1 MICAGIDAGSR
12 SVKAVVL
19 DTEQGLVIGRSL
31 ANQGV
36 ALERL
41 ASEVLDRACREAQID
56 RAQLG
61 PVVATGHARKALR
74 FAHTTISEIT
84 SHARGVYFL
93 APEARCI
100 IEIGAQDS
108 KCIALDENGSVRD
121 FAINDRCASGSG
133 RFLELVADRLETN
146 LAGLGDLSRDSA
158 KPALIS
164 SMCVVF
170 AETEI
175 VGLLA
180 QGVSPTDIAAGVQN
194 AIAQRVRAMAGHFF
208 QQPVFFTGGVAL
220 QPGMIRAIE
229 AAFACPIQLPPM
241 PQFTGALGAA
251 LFASQ

>member
-1 MICAGIDAGSR
+1 MICAGINAGSR
-12 SVKAVVL
+12 STKVVVL
-19 DTEQGLVIGRSL
+19 DTEKGQVIGRGM

-36 ALERL
+36 WLERL
-41 ASEVLDRACREAQID
+41 ASEVLDRACQQAQIN

-84 SHARGVYFL
+84 SHAQGVYFL
-93 APEARCI
+93 APEARCS
-100 IEIGAQDS
+100 IEIGAQDCR
-108 KCIALDENGSVRD
+108 CIAIEKDGSVQD
-121 FAINDRCASGSG
+121 FTVNDRCASGSG
-133 RFLELVADRLETN
+133 RFLELVATRLETD
-146 LAGLGDLSRDSA
+146 LAGLGEMGRQSA

-180 QGVSPTDIAAGVQN
+180 QGVSPPDIAAGVQN
-194 AIAQRVRAMAGHFF
+194 AIAQRVRAMAGRFF

-220 QPGMIRAIE
+220 QPGMVQALG
-229 AAFACPIQLPPM
+229 AAFGCPIQVPSM

-251 LFASQ
+251 LFASR